1 MDAHAEPEATLTG
14 RSISPGL
21 AMGPAWVVS
30 DPLDWG
36 GPTSSI
42 GKDDVDKELIRLRR
56 SFDEALAELDQYAR
70 RIEAEFDA
78 ALADIFRAHGTML
91 RSLFASGEL
100 ERELRQSLLPAETV
114 VGRVLQR
121 WHHKI
126 KAIDNPTL
134 RQRAD
139 DVLDLGRNIIRRLR
153 GEQGAGFQAVPEG
166 SILVAQHLLP
176 SDIVLLPRPRV
187 AAVVVEALGQG
198 SHAALL
204 AREKGIP
211 TIGGFPGILS
221 RINSR
226 TELLVDGFRGTL
238 VVAPEEATRTEFQ
251 ERIVKWRATLV
262 RCRGTCQQPA
272 HTLDGQRIEVEANVG
287 IADDMELALD
297 NGADGIGLLR
307 IEQLYLARPS
317 PPTEEELASEL
328 ERLLSPFGKRR
339 VTIRLLDIGGDKP
352 LPYLGMPASPNPSL
366 GRRGVRL
373 LLDYAQLVRT
383 QMGAILRLAQK
394 HPVQVLI
401 PMVTLEDDIRRMR
414 ETFDALCAERKI
426 KRPPAFGAMVETP
439 AAALAIP
446 TLASYVDFFS
456 VGTNDLTQY
465 TLAASRD
472 DASVNDYYLDSHE
485 SILRLLGIIL
495 ADASGRPVSLC
506 GELAGREAL
515 VPRLLEM
522 GFRSLSIAPSLIPTT
537 KALIR
542 AIRLDAAAIP
552 PPAPVLGGQGET
564 RETNE
569 PGANMGCKH
578 VAKLKPVPPRTPTG
592 CEECLKAGTSWVHL
606 RLCLT
611 CGHVGCCDDSP
622 GRHATRHAHTTSHP
636 VIASYEPGERWAW
649 CYTDQAGVDLPSG
662 AIPYLR

>member
-1 MDAHAEPEATLTG
+1 MGAHAESEATLTG
-14 RSISPGL
+14 RSIAPGL

-30 DPLDWG
+30 DPLHWG
-36 GPTSSI
+36 GLTTPI
-42 GKDDVDKELIRLRR
+42 GKDDIEKELSRLRR
-56 SFDEALAELDQYAR
+56 SFDETLVELDQYAQ
-70 RIEAEFDA
+70 RIEKEFDA
-78 ALADIFRAHGTML
+78 TLADIFRAHGAIL

-100 ERELRQSLLPAETV
+100 ERELRESLLTAEAV

-121 WHHKI
+121 WYRKI
-126 KAIDNPTL
+126 QAIENPTL

-153 GEQGAGFQAVPEG
+153 GKQGAGFQAVPEG

-176 SDIVLLPRPRV
+176 SDIVLIPRSLV

-204 AREKGIP
+204 AREKGI
-211 TIGGFPGILS
+211 TTVAGFPGILS

-238 VVAPEEATRTEFQ
+238 VVAPEEATQREFQ
-251 ERIVKWRATLV
+251 ERIANWRATLV
-262 RCRGTCQQPA
+262 RCQAACHQPA
-272 HTLDGQRIEVEANVG
+272 RTLDGQRVDVEANVG
-287 IADDMELALD
+287 IAEDIELALE

-307 IEQLYLARPS
+307 IEQLYFARPS
-317 PPTEEELASEL
+317 PPTEDELFKEL
-328 ERLLSPFGKRR
+328 ERQISPFGNRR

-352 LPYLGMPASPNPSL
+352 LPYLGMPPSPNPTL

-383 QMGAILRLAQK
+383 QMGAILRLAQA
-394 HPVQVLI
+394 HPVRVLI

-426 KRPPAFGAMVETP
+426 KTPPAFGAMVETP

-446 TLASYVDFFS
+446 TLARYVDFFS

-472 DASVNDYYLDSHE
+472 DASVNDYYQDSHE

-495 ADASGRPVSLC
+495 ADATGRPVSLC
-506 GELAGREAL
+506 GELAGREAM

-542 AIRLDAAAIP
+542 AIRLAAATS
-552 PPAPVLGGQGET
+552 APKVPGGKMSCEHAA
-564 RETNE
+564 R
-569 PGANMGCKH
+569 
-578 VAKLKPVPPRTPTG
+578 VIPVPPRTPTG
-592 CEECLKAGTSWVHL
+592 CEECLAAGTSWVHL

-622 GRHATRHAHTTSHP
+622 GRHATRHAHAASHP

-649 CYTDQAGVDLPSG
+649 CYTDQVGVDPPAG
-662 AIPYLR
+662 AVPYLR

>member
-1 MDAHAEPEATLTG
+1 MP
-14 RSISPGL
+14 
-21 AMGPAWVVS
+21 
-30 DPLDWG
+30 
-36 GPTSSI
+36 I
-42 GKDDVDKELIRLRR
+42 GKDDIEKELRRLRR
-56 SFDEALAELDQYAR
+56 SFDETLAELDQYAQ
-70 RIEAEFDA
+70 RIEGEFDA
-78 ALADIFRAHGTML
+78 GLAGIFRAHGDML
-91 RSLFASGEL
+91 RSLFASGEF
-100 ERELRQSLLPAETV
+100 ERELRASLLTAEAV

-121 WHHKI
+121 WYRKFKTI
-126 KAIDNPTL
+126 ENQTL

-139 DVLDLGRNIIRRLR
+139 DVLDLGRNIIHRLR
-153 GEQGAGFQAVPEG
+153 GEQGAGFDAVPEG

-176 SDIVLLPRPRV
+176 SDIVLMPRSRV
-187 AAVVVEALGQG
+187 AAVVVEGLGQG

-211 TIGGFPGILS
+211 TIAGFPGILS
-221 RINSR
+221 HIGRN

-238 VVAPEEATRTEFQ
+238 VVAPQEATRTEFQ
-251 ERIVKWRATLV
+251 ERIAKWRATLV
-262 RCRGTCQQPA
+262 RCKGVCHQPA
-272 HTLDGQRIEVEANVG
+272 RTLDGQRIDVEANVG
-287 IADDMELALD
+287 IADDLELALD

-307 IEQLYLARPS
+307 IEQLYFARPS

-328 ERLLSPFGKRR
+328 KRLISPFGNRR

-352 LPYLGMPASPNPSL
+352 LPYLGMPPSANPTL

-383 QMGAILRLAQK
+383 QMGAILTLAQE

-414 ETFDALCAERKI
+414 ETFDAVCAERKI
-426 KRPPAFGAMVETP
+426 QTPPAFGAMVETP

-446 TLASYVDFFS
+446 TLASYVGFFS

-472 DASVNDYYLDSHE
+472 DESVNDYYLDSHE
-485 SILRLLGIIL
+485 SVLRLLGIIL
-495 ADASGRPVSLC
+495 ADADGRPVSLC
-506 GELAGREAL
+506 GELAGREAA

-542 AIRLDAAAIP
+542 TIRLDTATENGGAAHFSTRP
-552 PPAPVLGGQGET
+552 GG
-564 RETNE
+564 
-569 PGANMGCKH
+569 NMTCEH
-578 VAKLKPVPPRTPTG
+578 AAKVKPVPPRTPAG
-592 CEECLKAGTSWVHL
+592 CEECLAAGTSWVHL

-622 GRHATRHAHTTSHP
+622 GRHATRHAHATSHP

-649 CYTDQAGVDLPSG
+649 CYADQVGVELPSQ
-662 AIPYLR
+662 AVPYLR

>member
-1 MDAHAEPEATLTG
+1 MDAHAESEATFTG

-30 DPLDWG
+30 DPLHWG
-36 GPTSSI
+36 GPATSV
-42 GKDDVDKELIRLRR
+42 GKDGIPNELIRLRR
-56 SFDEALAELDQYAR
+56 SFEETLAELDQHAR

-78 ALADIFRAHGTML
+78 ALAGIFRAHGEML
-91 RSLFASGEL
+91 RSLLASGEL
-100 ERELRQSLLPAETV
+100 ERELRESLLTAEAV

-121 WHHKI
+121 WYRKI
-126 KAIDNPTL
+126 DAIEDPIL

-153 GEQGAGFQAVPEG
+153 GESGAGFQAIPEG
-166 SILVAQHLLP
+166 SVLVAQHLLP
-176 SDIVLLPRPRV
+176 SDVVLLPRSRV
-187 AAVVVEALGQG
+187 SAVVVEALGQG

-211 TIGGFPGILS
+211 TVAGFPGILS
-221 RINSR
+221 RVGSR

-238 VVAPEEATRTEFQ
+238 VIAPREATRAEFQ
-251 ERIVKWRATLV
+251 ERIARWRAGLV
-262 RCRGTCQQPA
+262 RCQAACHQPA
-272 HTLDGQRIEVEANVG
+272 STSDGQRIDVEANVG
-287 IADDMELALD
+287 VAGDVELALG

-307 IEQLYLARPS
+307 IEQLYFGRPA
-317 PPTEEELASEL
+317 PPTEEELSGEL
-328 ERLLSPFGKRR
+328 GRLIAPLGNRR

-352 LPYLGMPASPNPSL
+352 LPYLDMPPGPNPTL

-373 LLDYAQLVRT
+373 LLDYPQLVRT
-383 QMGAILRLAQK
+383 QLGAILRLAQE
-394 HPVQVLI
+394 HPFQVLV

-414 ETFDALCAERKI
+414 ETFDALCAERKV
-426 KRPPAFGAMVETP
+426 KSPPALGAMVETP

-446 TLASYVDFFS
+446 ALARYVDFFS

-485 SILRLLGIIL
+485 SVLRLLGIIL
-495 ADASGRPVSLC
+495 VDATGRPVSLC
-506 GELAGREAL
+506 GELAGREAM
-515 VPRLLEM
+515 VPQLLGM
-522 GFRSLSIAPSLIPTT
+522 GFRSLSVAPSLIPTT

-542 AIRLDAAAIP
+542 TIRLDAATNGP
-552 PPAPVLGGQGET
+552 KGLGG
-564 RETNE
+564 
-569 PGANMGCKH
+569 NMTCEH
-578 VAKLKPVPPRTPTG
+578 AAKVKPVPPRTPTG
-592 CEECLKAGTSWVHL
+592 CEECLAEGKSWVHL

-611 CGHVGCCDDSP
+611 CGHVGCCDSSP
-622 GRHATRHAHTTSHP
+622 GRHATRHAHATSHP

-649 CYTDQAGVDLPSG
+649 CYTDQVGVEVPPQ
-662 AIPYLR
+662 AVPYLR

>member
-1 MDAHAEPEATLTG
+1 MDAHAELEATFTG

-21 AMGPAWVVS
+21 AMGTAWVLS
-30 DPLDWG
+30 DPLHWG
-36 GPTSSI
+36 GPTTSI
-42 GKDDVDKELIRLRR
+42 GEDDVEKELTRLRH
-56 SFDEALAELDQYAR
+56 SFEETLAELDQYAQ
-70 RIEAEFDA
+70 RIEGEFDA
-78 ALADIFRAHGTML
+78 ALAGIFRAHGEML

-100 ERELRQSLLPAETV
+100 ERELRESLLTAEAV

-121 WHHKI
+121 WYRKI
-126 KAIDNPTL
+126 EAIENQTL

-153 GEQGAGFQAVPEG
+153 GEQEAGFEAVPEG
-166 SILVAQHLLP
+166 SIVVSQQLLP
-176 SDIVLLPRPRV
+176 SDIVLLPRSRV
-187 AAVVVEALGQG
+187 AAVVVESLGQG

-204 AREKGIP
+204 AREKGIT
-211 TIGGFPGILS
+211 TIAGFPGILS
-221 RINSR
+221 RIGSR
-226 TELLVDGFRGTL
+226 TQLLVDGFRGTL
-238 VVAPEEATRTEFQ
+238 VVAPREVTQTEFK
-251 ERIVKWRATLV
+251 ERITKWRAALV
-262 RCRGTCQQPA
+262 RCQAACHQPA
-272 HTLDGQRIEVEANVG
+272 RTLDGQRIDVEANVG

-307 IEQLYLARPS
+307 IEQLYFARPG
-317 PPTEEELASEL
+317 PPTEEELSNDL
-328 ERLLSPFGKRR
+328 GRLISLFGNRR

-352 LPYLGMPASPNPSL
+352 LPYLGVPSTPNPSL

-383 QMGAILRLAQK
+383 QMGAILRLSQEC
-394 HPVQVLI
+394 PVQVLI

-426 KRPPAFGAMVETP
+426 RTPPAFGAMVETP

-446 TLASYVDFFS
+446 TLAGYVDFFS

-472 DASVNDYYLDSHE
+472 DASVNDYYVDSHE

-495 ADASGRPVSLC
+495 ADATGRPVSLC
-506 GELAGREAL
+506 GELAGREAI

-542 AIRLDAAAIP
+542 TIRLDAATNGP
-552 PPAPVLGGQGET
+552 KQPGGNMICEHA
-564 RETNE
+564 
-569 PGANMGCKH
+569 AN
-578 VAKLKPVPPRTPTG
+578 VNPVPPRTPTG
-592 CEECLKAGTSWVHL
+592 CEECLAAGTSWVHL

-611 CGHVGCCDDSP
+611 CGHVGCCDSSP
-622 GRHATRHAHTTSHP
+622 GRHATRHAHATSHP

-649 CYTDQAGVDLPSG
+649 CYTDQVGVDLPSQ
-662 AIPYLR
+662 AVPYLR

>member
-1 MDAHAEPEATLTG
+1 MDVRAESEATLAG
-14 RSISPGL
+14 RSIAPGL

-30 DPLDWG
+30 DPLNWG
-36 GPTSSI
+36 GPTASA
-42 GKDDVDKELIRLRR
+42 GKDDIEKELIRLRQA
-56 SFDEALAELDQYAR
+56 FEETLAELDQHAQ
-70 RIEAEFDA
+70 RIEGEFDA
-78 ALADIFRAHGTML
+78 ALAGIFRAHGELL

-100 ERELRQSLLPAETV
+100 ERELRESLLTAEAV

-121 WHHKI
+121 WYRRI
-126 KAIDNPTL
+126 GAVENQTL

-139 DVLDLGRNIIRRLR
+139 DVLDLGRNVIRRLR
-153 GEQGAGFQAVPEG
+153 GEQGAGFQAIPEG
-166 SILVAQHLLP
+166 TILVAQQLLP
-176 SDIVLLPRPRV
+176 SDIVLLPRARV

-211 TIGGFPGILS
+211 TVAGFPGILS
-221 RINSR
+221 RIGSH

-238 VVAPEEATRTEFQ
+238 VVAPQEATRTEFR
-251 ERIVKWRATLV
+251 ERIAAWRAALV
-262 RCRGTCQQPA
+262 RCQAACHLPA
-272 HTLDGQRIEVEANVG
+272 RTLDGQQIEVEANVG
-287 IADDMELALD
+287 IADDLELALD

-307 IEQLYLARPS
+307 IEQLYFARPS
-317 PPTEEELASEL
+317 PPTEEELFTEL
-328 ERLLSPFGKRR
+328 ERLLSPLGNRR

-352 LPYLGMPASPNPSL
+352 LPYLGMPPGPNPTL

-383 QMGAILRLAQK
+383 QMGAILSLAQE
-394 HPVQVLI
+394 HPVRVLI
-401 PMVTLEDDIRRMR
+401 PMVTLADDLRRMR
-414 ETFDALCAERKI
+414 ETLESLCAERNI
-426 KRPPAFGAMVETP
+426 KTPPAFGAMVETP

-495 ADASGRPVSLC
+495 AEATGRPVSLC
-506 GELAGREAL
+506 GELAGREAM

-522 GFRSLSIAPSLIPTT
+522 GFRSLGIAPSLIPTT

-542 AIRLDAAAIP
+542 TIRLDAATNGP
-552 PPAPVLGGQGET
+552 KGPGGNTTCEHAATLQ
-564 RETNE
+564 
-569 PGANMGCKH
+569 P
-578 VAKLKPVPPRTPTG
+578 LPPRTPAG
-592 CEECLKAGTSWVHL
+592 CEECLTAGASWVHL

-622 GRHATRHAHTTSHP
+622 GRHATRHAHATSHP

-649 CYTDQAGVDLPSG
+649 CYTDQVGVDLPPQ
-662 AIPYLR
+662 AVPYLR